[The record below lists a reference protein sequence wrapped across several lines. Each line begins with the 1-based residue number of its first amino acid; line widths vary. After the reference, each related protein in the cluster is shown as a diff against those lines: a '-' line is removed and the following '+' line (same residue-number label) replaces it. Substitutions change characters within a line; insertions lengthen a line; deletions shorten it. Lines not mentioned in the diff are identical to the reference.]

1 MLRTGNTPTLNKVE
15 AFDQFLYCG
24 YSNGLLLQYKYG
36 QAEKSFQFVSKY
48 YPYQNTDI
56 IDIDQYDQDVLL
68 TCTHN
73 EVTLYNL
80 TKNKSISLKGH

>member
-1 MLRTGNTPTLNKVE
+1 
-15 AFDQFLYCG
+15 
-24 YSNGLLLQYKYG
+24 LLLQYKYG